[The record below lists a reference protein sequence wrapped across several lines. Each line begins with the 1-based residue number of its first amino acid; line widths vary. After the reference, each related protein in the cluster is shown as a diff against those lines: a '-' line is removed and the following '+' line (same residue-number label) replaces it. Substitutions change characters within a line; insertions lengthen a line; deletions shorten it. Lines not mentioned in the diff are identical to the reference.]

1 MHYFFEKWEII
12 KGENE
17 EEGDVDLGLWVERG
31 STRLGVFGWWWLRR
45 FWFVWLRE
53 DSVLLWLYLGGGGCT
68 DLG

>member
-1 MHYFFEKWEII
+1 MFEKWEII